1 MSWEK
6 LFEWWKTPNK
16 KNKKKLKKE
25 KRRHF
30 FLVSSS
36 SSSEEE
42 ENVVDVKLQLFF
54 LLRINADTNKPLCI
68 SITIILGWT
77 SDQYSSVCP
86 SIRTSEKCLGLS
98 GCLCGQNICV
108 LHYGQFLMICC
119 LASPK
124 TMLTPVVSG
133 RSSEEICVCLSVCFV
148 HSDIWKSLLLFKQF
162 VMHFFGDAFDWKIMF
177 ISNLFTRCFCIG
189 RPLFGRFAAFAY
201 FYVGW
206 LRMNLRG

>member
-1 MSWEK
+1 ME
-6 LFEWWKTPNK
+6 N
-16 KNKKKLKKE
+16 
-25 KRRHF
+25 
-30 FLVSSS
+30 
-36 SSSEEE
+36 SEEE
-42 ENVVDVKLQLFF
+42 EKTKERKTSAFLFGFFLIIIIIWRRRRKCGGCEATALF

-133 RSSEEICVCLSVCFV
+133 RSSEEICVCLSVCVFFTPISENLCCCLNNLLCISSAMHLIGKLCLFLICSLDV
-148 HSDIWKSLLLFKQF
+148 FALACRFSDVLLYL
-162 VMHFFGDAFDWKIMF
+162 H
-177 ISNLFTRCFCIG
+177 ISML
-189 RPLFGRFAAFAY
+189 
-201 FYVGW
+201 VD
-206 LRMNLRG
+206 